1 MGHNDDRMFAQV
13 LRDFWRVVR
22 EIAQGLMMPTT
33 ST

>member
-1 MGHNDDRMFAQV
+1 MFAHV